1 MRRRRHRGTQSQR
14 QGGGAGDLPHL
25 RQPPRRAAG
34 QDLRASA
41 GGRAQGGARHQHRR
55 RRAPYNP
62 RTAMESFLVA
72 PVSRAS
78 AEQRACRSGRPGQ
91 RHHRG
96 VRVQPSDKAMGL
108 PDAAGDPVAPQTR
121 RRVHRLRPGRL
132 ADTTAGLWRGWTYAD
147 AGFAHTGVVVRR
159 RRASAVAE
167 GEDVASARVLRGT
180 HAAAASAS
188 QVVGCSCQVR
198 LRRRAPTTRRREL
211 PCSPREG
218 ESERGEEEKEMRGYI

>member
-1 MRRRRHRGTQSQR
+1 M
-14 QGGGAGDLPHL
+14 
-25 RQPPRRAAG
+25 
-34 QDLRASA
+34 
-41 GGRAQGGARHQHRR
+41 
-55 RRAPYNP
+55 
-62 RTAMESFLVA
+62 RTAQAVPALRPPA
-72 PVSRAS
+72 LLP
-78 AEQRACRSGRPGQ
+78 GRPGQ